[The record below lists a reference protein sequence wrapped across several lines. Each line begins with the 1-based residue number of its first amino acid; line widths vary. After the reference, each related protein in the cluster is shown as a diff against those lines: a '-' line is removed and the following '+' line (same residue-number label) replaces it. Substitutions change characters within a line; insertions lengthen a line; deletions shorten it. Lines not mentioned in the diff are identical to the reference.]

1 MVEIIGSIDNAW
13 KRGKV
18 TNVHHLIF
26 TSDSILAFD
35 VLSKKEMRTE
45 TRNYLMSDP
54 LTLAPVT
61 AVQSYGVMRDSK
73 SIHMQIIGDAI
84 SAGNEIERN
93 IDAEIAKEPPGFQ
106 RIDNDKIESIKLRQG
121 EHLGLPSLTIITDD
135 GKIEYKLMHNNY
147 EKLARLDDDTF
158 NKYSELLTRAFA
170 DKAII
175 EK

>member
-1 MVEIIGSIDNAW
+1 M
-13 KRGKV
+13 
-18 TNVHHLIF
+18 
-26 TSDSILAFD
+26 
-35 VLSKKEMRTE
+35 
-45 TRNYLMSDP
+45 
-54 LTLAPVT
+54 
-61 AVQSYGVMRDSK
+61 MRDSK
-73 SIHMQIIGDAI
+73 SIHMEIIGDAI

-106 RIDNDKIESIKLRQG
+106 RIDYDKIESIKLRQG